1 MREFKGEGYIFL
13 KLREK
18 RFGNKGTMED
28 DDKNHMIMNPFK
40 TTEKESEEH
49 EESEMFEIRKKPVK
63 KNMEEEEDRKE
74 IINYGEADGNEE
86 ISHGDVEAH
95 GNEGIASAED
105 EEEFEERYEHEIEQS
120 VA

>member
-1 MREFKGEGYIFL
+1 
-13 KLREK
+13 
-18 RFGNKGTMED
+18 MED
-28 DDKNHMIMNPFK
+28 NDENHMIMNPFK
-40 TTEKESEEH
+40 TPEKESEEH
-49 EESEMFEIRKKPVK
+49 EEYEKFDIRKKPVK

-105 EEEFEERYEHEIEQS
+105 EEEFEERYEHEIDQS
-120 VA
+120 VADFVDEVYIGRNTIR